1 MALPTRLTLEIV
13 TPERR
18 ILSETVDEIVLPGR
32 EGYLGVLPGHAPL
45 LTSLKIGQVE
55 YRQGSEKHFVAL
67 AWGFAEVL
75 PEKVTILADMAERPE
90 EIDVERA
97 KAKKEEIER
106 QLRSAGADFDFAA
119 AQDSLQKAIVR
130 IDVAMQRVKR
140 LPGEPA
146 RRAPRAGRIHGEE
159 PGP

>member
-1 MALPTRLTLEIV
+1 MALPTKLTLEVV
-13 TPERR
+13 TPERK
-18 ILSETVDEIVLPGR
+18 ILSETVDEVVLPGR

-45 LTSLKIGQVE
+45 LTSLKIGEVE
-55 YRQGSEKHFVAL
+55 YRQGSEKSYLSL

-75 PEKVTILADMAERPE
+75 PDKVTILADVAERPE

-106 QLRSAGADFDFAA
+106 QLRQPGPDFDFAK

-130 IDVAMQRVKR
+130 IDVVTSRAKR
-140 LPGEPA
+140 LPGEPT
-146 RRAPRAGRIHGEE
+146 RRAPRAARIHQDTPES
-159 PGP
+159 